1 MRTLLRTL
9 LACALL
15 IGGGGLDWAPAAA
28 SAAGTHECCCCGML
42 PGPHHSCPCQKPEGP
57 QGPSQN
63 GCGSR
68 TAPVSTPLALL
79 QRAEQGETR
88 RSEPRPEPAAAQV
101 AQVAG
106 TADIQPVLPA
116 RGRDPDLGRH
126 LARLNL
132 LRI

>member
-1 MRTLLRTL
+1 MRPLLRAL
-9 LACALL
+9 LAFALL
-15 IGGGGLDWAPAAA
+15 IGGVGLDWAPAAA
-28 SAAGTHECCCCGML
+28 SAAEAHDCCCCGML

-63 GCGSR
+63 GCGGR
-68 TAPVSTPLALL
+68 TAPLSTPLVLL
-79 QRAEQGETR
+79 QRAEQGEPR
-88 RSEPRPEPAAAQV
+88 RSESRPEPPAVQV
-101 AQVAG
+101 ALVAG
-106 TADIQPVLPA
+106 PADLQPILPA